1 MRKLYD
7 YHISKPIRF
16 KNYWIFKPVRE
27 NCNRLFTFKKKK
39 KKNVSLIYLNLSLKF
54 SGFNS
59 KNVFYFDIFC
69 SIPGMYLKGIRLQY
83 LLKLCAKHFVKNFRD
98 LLFYSSGLLSLI
110 GFNSFKWSQICSA
123 GAFPSC
129 YKDWKIPDPRL
140 KDPEI
145 QVHALWDQNLP
156 ICQEFEISIETFLG
170 HFTSLSIL
178 IHWLFWPI
186 SGLYVVTCPP
196 HLPSETAHRASC
208 RTRNYK
214 YCIMLHPY
222 PNLIIRIHYEDIL
235 NRQFDQNIENSY
247 ATI

>member
-27 NCNRLFTFKKKK
+27 NCNRLFTFQKK

-110 GFNSFKWSQICSA
+110 GFNSFKWSQICSM

-129 YKDWKIPDPRL
+129 YKDWLKNPWSKIKRSWDSSTCTLGPKFTYWSGIWNFYRDIFRTFYVSLHIDPSAFL
-140 KDPEI
+140 AHFWTI
-145 QVHALWDQNLP
+145 CCNLP
-156 ICQEFEISIETFLG
+156 APLAI
-170 HFTSLSIL
+170 
-178 IHWLFWPI
+178 W
-186 SGLYVVTCPP
+186 
-196 HLPSETAHRASC
+196 
-208 RTRNYK
+208 
-214 YCIMLHPY
+214 
-222 PNLIIRIHYEDIL
+222 
-235 NRQFDQNIENSY
+235 NSS
-247 ATI
+247 